1 MPRKTVDTQ
10 RAPIAPAE
18 PVEIDEMP
26 DAIDLPEEFQGMSL
40 KQIQVAIAR
49 ADLQAKLLDL
59 DRIKDENQR
68 RLAIKKANEDFNR
81 QIQEEIESQTRILK
95 YAQSVCRHRMGG
107 KYQNVWAGDGKPCIA
122 KTQMLDGYTW
132 LLQCTRC
139 RLKVF
144 TPHPS
149 LSQTDPKRYAEE
161 MAAYQKLWELA
172 GDSGLDEIR
181 GPTFTFVKNGV
192 PFIPQRT

>member
-1 MPRKTVDTQ
+1 MPKSTPAQSAAT
-10 RAPIAPAE
+10 PTMPELPELPAE
-18 PVEIDEMP
+18 FE
-26 DAIDLPEEFQGMSL
+26 GMSL
-40 KQIQVAIAR
+40 QQIQLVIAK

-59 DRIKDENQR
+59 DRIKDDNAK
-68 RLAIKKANEDFNR
+68 RLAVKKANEDFNR
-81 QIQEEIESQTRILK
+81 QIQAEIQSQRQILE

-122 KTQMLDGYTW
+122 RTQMLDGYTW

-149 LSQTDPKRYAEE
+149 LAKADPERYAKEK
-161 MAAYQKLWELA
+161 AAYDKLWELA

-181 GPTFTFVKNGV
+181 GPTFTFLKDGV